1 MTGSEIFEKVSQK
14 RKEIEDIIDPTTFVL
29 NPRIKELEQEINE
42 LQLMCK
48 HCFVE
53 GTCIHCTKEETK

>member
-1 MTGSEIFEKVSQK
+1 MTGSEIFEKISQK

-29 NPRIKELEQEINE
+29 NPRIKELEQEIDE
-42 LQLMCK
+42 LQSICK

-53 GTCIHCTKEETK
+53 GVCIHCTKEETK

>member
-1 MTGSEIFEKVSQK
+1 MTGSEIFFFFSQK

-42 LQLMCK
+42 LQSMCK

-53 GTCIHCTKEETK
+53 GVCIHCTKEETK